1 MRGLAALVALGLVL
15 VSCNRQNP
23 YRDKKS
29 NPAGSPSDRTGG
41 ARSGPDKAGGGK

>member
-1 MRGLAALVALGLVL
+1 MRGVAALLLLGLAL
-15 VSCNRQNP
+15 AGCNRQNP
-23 YRDKKS
+23 YRDEKS